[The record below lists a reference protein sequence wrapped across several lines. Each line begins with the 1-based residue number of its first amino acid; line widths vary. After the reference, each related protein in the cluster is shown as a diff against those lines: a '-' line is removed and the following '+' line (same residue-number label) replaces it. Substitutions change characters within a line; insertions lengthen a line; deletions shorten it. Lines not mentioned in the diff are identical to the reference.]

1 MAVLRGVNTE
11 DLGERLL
18 KIKRKL
24 EKEKERKSQLQGELK
39 SIMRQLEDEFK
50 VSSIEQAEELLAEY
64 KEKLQK
70 MKDSL
75 HRKIEQLEE
84 EIGDVWDE

>member
-1 MAVLRGVNTE
+1 MAVLRGVNTD

-39 SIMRQLEDEFK
+39 SIMGQLEDEFK

-70 MKDSL
+70 MKASL

>member
-1 MAVLRGVNTE
+1 MAVLRGVNPE

>member
-1 MAVLRGVNTE
+1 MAVLRGVNTD

-39 SIMRQLEDEFK
+39 SIMGQLEDEFK